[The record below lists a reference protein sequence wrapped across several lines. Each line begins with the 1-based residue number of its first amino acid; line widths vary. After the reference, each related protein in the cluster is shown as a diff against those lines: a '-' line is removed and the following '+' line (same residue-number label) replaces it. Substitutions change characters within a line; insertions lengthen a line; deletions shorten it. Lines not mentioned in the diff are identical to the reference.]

1 MVWSCLE
8 DGFLVSHAIWQ
19 FMKFMGGRS
28 GLRRILPSCTSI
40 IEWCAEAGFPN
51 CTDEMSHRR
60 CKGQRQRIESSSGWK
75 FQMAPMAQ
83 PSQPWLLFGRHTS
96 ICCASQHGKQDISRS
111 SEEVTRAPI
120 RSTSH
125 EVTRAPIRSTSHEF
139 CKWAAIV
146 PYYWFIFILCP
157 CLEEKL
163 LSLAKGPPSVFE
175 IS

>member
-60 CKGQRQRIESSSGWK
+60 CKGQRIDSSSGWK

-125 EVTRAPIRSTSHEF
+125 EF

>member
-1 MVWSCLE
+1 MVIVYGQFQVLGGAAGEKQMAVSMVIIAIMYPIIIGTEPASSGSECL
-8 DGFLVSHAIWQ
+8 GNQRHVAIVGCQCPVS
-19 FMKFMGGRS
+19 
-28 GLRRILPSCTSI
+28 RR
-40 IEWCAEAGFPN
+40 WDAK
-51 CTDEMSHRR
+51 MSHRC
-60 CKGQRQRIESSSGWK
+60 CKGQRIDSSSGWK

-120 RSTSH
+120 HSTSH

-146 PYYWFIFILCP
+146 P
-157 CLEEKL
+157 
-163 LSLAKGPPSVFE
+163 
-175 IS
+175 